1 MKKAG
6 EILKEF
12 REREKL
18 TGEKFGQIIGCTQ
31 QQVSRMEKGTRD
43 ITEQTLEIL
52 KNYMEEREYKKLKES
67 IDYYKCPES
76 IREKLKELEAE
87 KNTKNIIPYFPSIQ
101 ASAGYGIL
109 NSETRRTY
117 YEVPYKYS
125 KKGNIAIRIKGDSMF
140 PVFEDKDIVIIN
152 TNKTELEKG
161 KIFVV
166 NYQDELFIKRINW
179 DEEHFYLESFNKEY
193 PMKKIDFENEFKV
206 IGKVIYSCR
215 EY

>member
-43 ITEQTLEIL
+43 ITKQTLEIL
-52 KNYMEEREYKKLKES
+52 KNYMDDREFKRLKES
-67 IDYYKCPES
+67 IDYHKCPES
-76 IREKLKELEAE
+76 IKKKLKELEGE
-87 KNTKNIIPYFPSIQ
+87 KNIKNVIPYFPNIR

-109 NSETRRTY
+109 NSETRHSY

-125 KKGNIAIRIKGDSMF
+125 KKGNIAIRVKGDSMV
-140 PVFEDKDIVIIN
+140 PVFEDKDIIIIN

-166 NYQDELFIKRINW
+166 NYQDELFVKRINW
-179 DEEHFYLESFNKEY
+179 DEEHFYLESLNKEY
-193 PMKKIDFENEFKV
+193 PTKEIKYESEFII
-206 IGKVIYSCR
+206 IGKVIFSCR

>member
-6 EILKEF
+6 EILREF

-43 ITEQTLEIL
+43 ITDQTLKIL
-52 KNYMEEREYKKLKES
+52 KNYMEEKEFKRLKES
-67 IDYYKCPES
+67 IEYYKCPES

-87 KNTKNIIPYFPSIQ
+87 KNTKSIIPYFPSVQ
-101 ASAGYGIL
+101 ASAGYGVI
-109 NSETRRTY
+109 NSEVRRSY

-125 KKGNIAIRIKGDSMF
+125 KKGNIAIRIKGDSMV
-140 PVFEDKDIVIIN
+140 PVFEDRDIIIIN

-161 KIFVV
+161 KIYVI
-166 NYQDELFIKRINW
+166 NYQDELYVKKITW
-179 DEEHFYLESFNKEY
+179 DSENFYLISLNENYQAKE
-193 PMKKIDFENEFKV
+193 IEFENEFKV
-206 IGKVIYSCR
+206 IGKVVYSCR